1 VAVAGHLRIVG
12 GRPGLLEGGPQ
23 AKHVAAVVAGN
34 ALAFYDFLS
43 YAYFAPQ
50 IGRALFPAGNG
61 GGAALLG
68 SLATFGV
75 GFLMRPVGALVIGRI
90 GDRIGRRPAML
101 LAFALMGAA
110 MVGLALTP
118 AFSVIGWAAPA
129 LAVLF
134 RLIQGFAVG
143 GELGASTAFMVEAAP
158 PARRGFYVSLQFFG
172 QDFAGTVASLIGF
185 VLAARLS
192 EAQLDAWG
200 WRVAIGVGVL
210 IVPFGLML
218 RRSLPET
225 LGHEGPD
232 PSDGAPPPRMAFY
245 VAAMLVIGCGG
256 VISYVLNYFATY
268 AGETLHMARTAAFA
282 STVVVGLCG
291 MVFDVMGG
299 LLADR
304 FGRRPVM
311 IWPQVV
317 LIATAVPAFMAIVA
331 YRSPAVLMAAVA
343 VMAITADL
351 ASSGALVAI
360 TEAIPKRTRSG
371 GLGLTYAIGMCA
383 FGGSTQFVVAGLTQL
398 TGSPM
403 APAWYLTGA
412 AVLVLFA
419 VLTLPETAPFR
430 RRAAK

>member
-1 VAVAGHLRIVG
+1 MAVAGAVDVAG
-12 GRPGLLEGGPQ
+12 GRRPGLTADGP
-23 AKHVAAVVAGN
+23 AARHVAAVVAGN

-50 IGRALFPAGNG
+50 IGRSLFPTGN

-90 GDRIGRRPAML
+90 GDRIGRRPAMI

-118 AFSVIGWAAPA
+118 AFSVIGWGAPA

-134 RLIQGFAVG
+134 RLVQGFAVG

-172 QDFAGTVASLIGF
+172 QDAAGMVASLIG
-185 VLAARLS
+185 VLLASRLT
-192 EAQLDAWG
+192 ETELDAWG
-200 WRVAIGVGVL
+200 WRVAMGLGVL

-225 LGHEGPD
+225 LDREWPD
-232 PSDGAPPPRMAFY
+232 PADGAPPPRAAFY

-291 MVFDVMGG
+291 VIFDVAGG

-311 IWPQVV
+311 IWPQIV
-317 LIATAVPAFMAIVA
+317 LILTAVPAFMAIVA

-343 VMAITADL
+343 VMAITTDL

-360 TEAIPKRTRSG
+360 TEAIPRRTRSG

-383 FGGSTQFVVAGLTQL
+383 FGGSTQFVVAGLTRL

-412 AVLVLFA
+412 AVLVLGA